1 MKGLIFLIIF
11 NLSIFSDTLKLKEA
25 IDIVLKKNPEIIS
38 SYEKLKEKGSRI
50 LPSFI
55 PPNPRITL
63 REMFMEENISI
74 MEEIPIPTKLI
85 TEGLMAKDEYKMEF
99 YLYKAKILEIIR
111 EVKENFYEYYFINK
125 KIEITK
131 KQIEIF
137 KKMKEISERRYE
149 SGLSSLF
156 DPLKS
161 QIELEKMKNELS
173 LLESE
178 KTKIR
183 ENLKKLLNIEE
194 IPEITEEVEFE
205 EIKIDEDSLIKVLYE
220 KNPLLKAME
229 YSVRAKNKE
238 KILTY
243 QNLIP
248 DPMPEVLYNTKTGE
262 KKIALSF
269 EIPLFFR
276 EFYEIKEKK
285 AKLKSSKW
293 ELLNTKLELKKEL
306 SSLISLYK
314 SKLERL
320 KIFKDKILPKAEESF
335 ISAEAG
341 YISGKLDF
349 LFYLESEKMLYESK
363 IDYLMI
369 LTELLKIKSKIEE
382 ITGGEL

>member
-276 EFYEIKEKK
+276 EFYEIKEKN

-293 ELLNTKLELKKEL
+293 ELLNTKLELKQEL

>member
-1 MKGLIFLIIF
+1 MKNLIFLIIF
-11 NLSIFSDTLKLKEA
+11 NLFSDTLKLKEA
-25 IDIVLKKNPEIIS
+25 IDIALEKNLEIKS
-38 SYEKLKEKGSRI
+38 SYEKLKEKSSKI

-55 PPNPRITL
+55 PQNPRITL
-63 REMFMEENISI
+63 RAMFMEENISI
-74 MEEIPIPTKLI
+74 MEVLSFPTKLL

-99 YLYKAKILEIIR
+99 YLYQAKILEIIR
-111 EVKENFYEYYFINK
+111 DVKENFYEYYFINK

-131 KQIEIF
+131 KQIEILE
-137 KKMKEISERRYE
+137 KIKEITKKKYE
-149 SGLSSLF
+149 TGSASLYE
-156 DPLKS
+156 PLKS
-161 QIELEKMKNELS
+161 QIELEKMKNELT

-178 KTKIR
+178 KIKIR
-183 ENLKKLLNIEE
+183 EKLKKLLNIEE

-205 EIKIDEDSLIKVLYE
+205 EIKIDKDSLIKFLYE

-229 YSVRAKNKE
+229 YDVRAKNKE
-238 KILTY
+238 KNLSY

-248 DPMPEVLYNTKTGE
+248 DPMPELLYNTKTGE

-269 EIPLFFR
+269 EIPLIFR
-276 EFYEIKEKK
+276 EFYKIKEKN

-293 ELLNTKLELKKEL
+293 EFLNTKLELKQEL

-320 KIFKDKILPKAEESF
+320 KIFEREILPKTEESF

-341 YISGKLDF
+341 YISAKLDF
-349 LFYLESEKMLYESK
+349 LFYLESEKLLYESK
-363 IDYLMI
+363 IEYLMI

-382 ITGGEL
+382 LTGGKL

>member
-293 ELLNTKLELKKEL
+293 ELLNTKLELKEEL